1 MQQHKMVFPTMDTA
15 RTIMQTIPKQ
25 AIVTNFK
32 GAIMKK
38 ILTILAI
45 AGFIIASASNAFS
58 MKGKGHGHHGEYGG
72 MHMMNHSQILT
83 KDEKNAIQ
91 KERKTFME
99 STRELRKEIF
109 NVGMDLET
117 EINKTDVNSAKVKEI
132 RQKLYGLNQDLRK
145 KHINHRKKLNKIV
158 PGFSQM
164 KMGKHHKLRGH
175 GECPMS
181 ME

>member
-1 MQQHKMVFPTMDTA
+1 
-15 RTIMQTIPKQ
+15 
-25 AIVTNFK
+25 
-32 GAIMKK
+32 MKK
-38 ILTILAI
+38 ILTVLTI
-45 AGFIIASASNAFS
+45 AGLIFTSASNAFS

-72 MHMMNHSQILT
+72 MHMMYGHSLT
-83 KDEKNAIQ
+83 DEEQSAIQ

-99 STRELRKEIF
+99 NTRELRKEIF
-109 NVGMDLET
+109 NVGMNLET

-132 RQKLYGLNQDLRK
+132 RQKLYSLNQDLRK

-158 PGFSQM
+158 PGFSHM
-164 KMGKHHKLRGH
+164 KKGKHHKLRGH